1 MKTNKTREAH
11 IEHCEKKA
19 YSTPSIYEIGL
30 IAEKT
35 KTNDYDVYTDGGDTN
50 YDHWKS

>member
-1 MKTNKTREAH
+1 MKTNKTRETY

-19 YSTPSIYEIGL
+19 YSAPSIHEIGL

-35 KTNDYDVYTDGGDTN
+35 KYNAIDQFTDGGDAN